1 MSGNQHV
8 LGAKIEASNALA
20 TFLVYDGLI
29 DISFNRPE
37 L

>member
-8 LGAKIEASNALA
+8 LGVEIEESNVLV

-29 DISFNRPE
+29 DISCNRPE